1 MGVLLVVL
9 SIAHE
14 YTDFSKFFKYLLK
27 IKCSIKSDSDNFYK
41 FVDINPKLN
50 IFMRKFISFAAILMM
65 IAALPLTAASPENGK
80 LTFNPE
86 PSDNRPFGISVG
98 MSLNQVNTHGYK
110 SSWMMTTLFDEEKK
124 VSPAFQIGF
133 TWSPEFRYGI
143 GIQTGIY
150 YELSTDSYSENGT
163 IMDEK
168 YSSSINLNEHNLSIP
183 VRAQWRY
190 EIIQD
195 LSVFLYTGPSFD
207 ISLAYN
213 ISISNKIPAFDIDE
227 SAKMSLYDESDI
239 NRFNLMWGVGGGIR
253 WKFLQFKVGGDWGL
267 TSLYHDEVEK
277 TTLNRPFYFSLSYQF

>member
-1 MGVLLVVL
+1 
-9 SIAHE
+9 
-14 YTDFSKFFKYLLK
+14 
-27 IKCSIKSDSDNFYK
+27 
-41 FVDINPKLN
+41 
-50 IFMRKFISFAAILMM
+50 MRKFISFAAILMM

-98 MSLNQVNTHGYK
+98 MSLKQVNTHGYK

-277 TTLNRPFYFSLSYQF
+277 AKLNRPFYFSLSYQF